1 MAASTRST
9 SGSSEAASGQFMAT
23 MTNKALHHS
32 KSCYELLK
40 ECEMFSKLPEDRLKL
55 LVQKMEYKTLQ
66 RNQTLLRQGDVSDK
80 FYLLESGEVRRRT
93 VDANTGKIHNVEF
106 AIKAKSINSMR
117 VISGDPVVSDAP
129 T

>member
-1 MAASTRST
+1 
-9 SGSSEAASGQFMAT
+9 
-23 MTNKALHHS
+23 
-32 KSCYELLK
+32 
-40 ECEMFSKLPEDRLKL
+40 MFSKLPEDRLKL

-93 VDANTGKIHNVEF
+93 VDANTGKIHSVEF

-117 VISGDPVVSDAP
+117 VISGDPVVSDAS